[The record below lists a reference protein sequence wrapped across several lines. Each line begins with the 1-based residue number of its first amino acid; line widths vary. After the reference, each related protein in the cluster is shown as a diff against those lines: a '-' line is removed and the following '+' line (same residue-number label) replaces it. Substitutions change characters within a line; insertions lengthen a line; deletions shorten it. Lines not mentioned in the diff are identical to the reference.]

1 MSGRRSRVLT
11 GILGA
16 GWLVVMELEPAAA
29 RSLTPRTTPSW
40 RPHQTAGGSPRP
52 LGGTTRR
59 LIDRGR
65 WPPICVPRL
74 RCRRDDHEFVDVDAG
89 LPGRAQDPDL
99 ERGHPGRVRRPRPPE
114 LHAIAVTRPA
124 MSRRLELARR
134 TWGPG
139 ALPAW

>member
-52 LGGTTRR
+52 LGGTPAVVRR
-59 LIDRGR
+59 TG
-65 WPPICVPRL
+65 
-74 RCRRDDHEFVDVDAG
+74 
-89 LPGRAQDPDL
+89 GRAASSRSYL
-99 ERGHPGRVRRPRPPE
+99 AAGRAPRP
-114 LHAIAVTRPA
+114 
-124 MSRRLELARR
+124 ARR
-134 TWGPG
+134 RSDRALRG
-139 ALPAW
+139 APPKPRRSPRGAPRRALSDRRRAGRGAR